1 MQVNILIVKGI
12 AATVAVQNAFIPS
25 IGNLLIFMSF
35 FADTMLHIEDITI
48 ATDMEFSIQV
58 LMSFNISDAGVLD
71 RFRGLLFW
79 F

>member
-1 MQVNILIVKGI
+1 MQVNILIRRGI
-12 AATVAVQNAFIPS
+12 AATVAVQNAVT

-35 FADTMLHIEDITI
+35 FADTMLDIEDVAI
-48 ATDMEFSIQV
+48 ATDVEFSMQV
-58 LMSFNISDAGVLD
+58 LMSFNITDAGVLD